1 MDVRTGNVNQIGPP
15 PLHHL
20 GPLHL
25 WQIHRQTDMIVQREH
40 KPLGVFDVIPECLG
54 GQFLLGGFGIDRE
67 NVDVIAGLGEVA
79 QEFVEAIGVAGDVG
93 EGGGFDEE
101 GYLAWWTGF

>member
-1 MDVRTGNVNQIGPP
+1 M
-15 PLHHL
+15 
-20 GPLHL
+20 
-25 WQIHRQTDMIVQREH
+25 
-40 KPLGVFDVIPECLG
+40 
-54 GQFLLGGFGIDRE
+54 
-67 NVDVIAGLGEVA
+67 IAGLGEVA